1 MSDRS
6 RPRDPRP
13 PNGEDADTDPRHDTT
28 PRRPQQPL
36 RTRRDPIASESSLI
50 RPPSRAPSW
59 TGDRRRERGTG
70 RYAAAPSDLPPAVL
84 PTGAPAWMGRPDGE
98 ADPLE
103 RDAIHPRPV
112 SGSPRRAEDYG
123 GGWTDTRRQPVR
135 QPDRPPTGSWPAQ
148 PTRNRTPI
156 ARPSAPGGAFGGPTG
171 AREQDEPA
179 IRAGDDSPARGARR
193 QRAASGSTGPAL
205 LDDSLGVRLS
215 LLVVVSVIALWVAMR
230 FLIEAA
236 EPTVA
241 LRLGSDGA
249 VGRVGG
255 PQALW
260 QVPFVGT
267 LLAVMSLGTALLIAG
282 RDALLARLVVGGGIL
297 VQGLIWLAAVTL
309 SR

>member
-1 MSDRS
+1 
-6 RPRDPRP
+6 
-13 PNGEDADTDPRHDTT
+13 
-28 PRRPQQPL
+28 
-36 RTRRDPIASESSLI
+36 
-50 RPPSRAPSW
+50 
-59 TGDRRRERGTG
+59 
-70 RYAAAPSDLPPAVL
+70 
-84 PTGAPAWMGRPDGE
+84 MGRPDGT
-98 ADPLE
+98 ADPPE
-103 RDAIHPRPV
+103 RDAIHPRPI

-123 GGWTDTRRQPVR
+123 SGWTDARRRPVR

-148 PTRNRTPI
+148 PTRSRTPI
-156 ARPSAPGGAFGGPTG
+156 ARPPAPGDQFDEPTG

-179 IRAGDDSPARGARR
+179 LGEGDDSPARGARR
-193 QRAASGSTGPAL
+193 RRAASGSTGLAL

-215 LLVVVSVIALWVAMR
+215 LLVVLSTITLWVVMRFVIA
-230 FLIEAA
+230 AA
-236 EPTVA
+236 DPTVA

-249 VGRVGG
+249 IGRVGG